1 MTQRGQTL
9 DGQASWER
17 LGTAISLSA
26 NGGVMAMG
34 APGDANVRVLALEEN
49 VLVQRGARLTGA
61 ASDENFGESTSLSA
75 SGDVVAVGAYWADGG
90 GWRAGRVQVFQWA
103 GAEWKQLGQDIDGA
117 ADGDES
123 GRSIA
128 LSADGTALAV
138 GAYYND
144 GGGYWAGHVRVFAL
158 VRDEW
163 IQRGADIEGEAE
175 RDRSGSAVSLSGDG
189 SVLAVGAYYNDGGG
203 DYSGHA
209 RVFAWVEDSKWEQ
222 LGSDIDGEAA
232 GDRLGEAVAL
242 STDGKVLALGAERN
256 HGGGTHNGHV
266 RVFTYDGD
274 DWKQRGSDI
283 NGEQAYD
290 SMGWSVSLSADGA
303 ILAIGSPRNRY
314 VKVFEFVDDEWTQRG
329 ADIVTPSEHDDFGH
343 AVALSSDGSTVAV
356 GAPYAYG
363 SPDLPDGGPWAGQV
377 RVYQASSGSSSDDGK
392 CLEDCFGK
400 TCDYWGDYWANQQQK
415 DYIEYTCA
423 NLEAYY
429 GCACSGCTC
438 ARDDAAGEF
447 GQGDGTF
454 QGGACVDDAT
464 WSHTNKKNKEITC
477 AKVARNAGRRC
488 ALPGAAAACERTC
501 GEC

>member
-1 MTQRGQTL
+1 
-9 DGQASWER
+9 
-17 LGTAISLSA
+17 
-26 NGGVMAMG
+26 MAMG

-75 SGDVVAVGAYWADGG
+75 SGDIVAVGAYWADG

-103 GAEWKQLGQDIDGA
+103 GAEWKQLGQDIEGA

-144 GGGYWAGHVRVFAL
+144 GGGYWAGHVPVFAL
-158 VRDEW
+158 IRDEW

-209 RVFAWVEDSKWEQ
+209 RVFAWVEDSTWEQ

-356 GAPYAYG
+356 GAPYATVRPI
-363 SPDLPDGGPWAGQV
+363 SDGGP
-377 RVYQASSGSSSDDGK
+377 
-392 CLEDCFGK
+392 
-400 TCDYWGDYWANQQQK
+400 
-415 DYIEYTCA
+415 
-423 NLEAYY
+423 
-429 GCACSGCTC
+429 
-438 ARDDAAGEF
+438 
-447 GQGDGTF
+447 
-454 QGGACVDDAT
+454 
-464 WSHTNKKNKEITC
+464 
-477 AKVARNAGRRC
+477 GR
-488 ALPGAAAACERTC
+488 AGAAAFQAPPRARFQTPPHTRPSTLLRATLEAPSSTSTLRPDIA
-501 GEC
+501 ECLGNEPEGLFDESEKIEAAPFPLSESELIGLAKAYIASFTNGDGVDWYARDFRFVAPVVGPFDKDLFVDSLSGFDLQKAFPI